1 MIQQHSQQPI
11 QQPQNQHPKVLINII
26 LINSNETKILF
37 VKKRNKSYWEL
48 LGHVLEYGETF
59 EQRIKEIMSETTL
72 KLGENIYD
80 TVKYICSF
88 NAVDHE
94 KKRHFVELIYA
105 IKIGEGKMVYVDENK
120 FKFWKWMTIEDI
132 KFDKIFFG
140 FEKFIEK
147 FKIKEIKDILKIK
160 SV

>member
-1 MIQQHSQQPI
+1 MIQQTQP
-11 QQPQNQHPKVLINII
+11 PQSQHPKVLINII

-37 VKKRNKSYWEL
+37 VKKRNKAYWEL

-59 EQRIKEIMSETTL
+59 KQRIKEIMSETSFNTEDNE
-72 KLGENIYD
+72 ENLFDKIKF
-80 TVKYICSF
+80 VCSF

-94 KKRHFVELIYA
+94 KQRHFVEIIYA
-105 IKIGEGKMVYVDENK
+105 MKIDEGKKIYVDTNI
-120 FKFWKWMTIEDI
+120 FKFRKWMTMDEI
-132 KFDKIFFG
+132 KKDKLFFG

-147 FKIKEIKDILKIK
+147 YKIAEIKDILKIK

>member
-1 MIQQHSQQPI
+1 MIQQTQP
-11 QQPQNQHPKVLINII
+11 PQSQHPKVLINII

-37 VKKRNKSYWEL
+37 VKKRNKAYWEL

-59 EQRIKEIMSETTL
+59 EQRIKEIMSETSFNTEDNE
-72 KLGENIYD
+72 ENLFDKIKF
-80 TVKYICSF
+80 VCSF

-94 KKRHFVELIYA
+94 KQRHFVEIIYA
-105 IKIGEGKMVYVDENK
+105 MKIDEGKKIYVDTNI
-120 FKFWKWMTIEDI
+120 FKFRKWMTMDEI
-132 KFDKIFFG
+132 KKDKLFFG

-147 FKIKEIKDILKIK
+147 YKIAEIKDILKIK

>member
-1 MIQQHSQQPI
+1 MIQQSQP
-11 QQPQNQHPKVLINII
+11 PQSQHPKVLINII

-37 VKKRNKSYWEL
+37 VKKRNKAYWEL

-59 EQRIKEIMSETTL
+59 EQRIKEIMSETSFNTEDNE
-72 KLGENIYD
+72 ENLFDKI
-80 TVKYICSF
+80 KFICSF

-94 KKRHFVELIYA
+94 KQRHFVEIIYA
-105 IKIGEGKMVYVDENK
+105 MKIDEGKMIYVDTNI
-120 FKFWKWMTIEDI
+120 FKFWKWMTMDEI
-132 KFDKIFFG
+132 KKDKLFFG

-147 FKIKEIKDILKIK
+147 YKIAEIKDILKIK